1 MMEIMKT
8 KPLGAVYNYY
18 CLKNNV
24 AVAED
29 YIAEIQAY
37 EKEVLSKR
45 Q

>member
-1 MMEIMKT
+1 MKT

-18 CLKNNV
+18 CMKNNV

-37 EKEVLSKR
+37 EKEILKDR
-45 Q
+45 K